1 MKKLLRSLFG
11 SSPPAQRYARH
22 PQVRAVGEA
31 LFPAEGSREPIVI
44 NEVGLFIWQLL
55 EVPKSEEELV
65 SAISRAFDVGAST
78 ARSDLRTF
86 IAELLTNDC
95 VITTGNAKGIEFA
108 PVGSNPSEA
117 ALSAA
122 YDRVRAKDWSSALA
136 LCVEARRDAPHPE
149 IVELNVLICR
159 YHLGTADVSEPA
171 LALAPELASGAQLAC
186 LGLAMASA
194 YRAGDIEVTKLVA
207 CKLARLVS
215 NPWDLPTIPTFVYL
229 IGERCGVV
237 EPSDATPCVEMI
249 RAAQTRSVNSEDE
262 ANLLAVL
269 HQRYREREA
278 QA

>member
-1 MKKLLRSLFG
+1 MRKLLSSLFG
-11 SSPPAQRYARH
+11 SSPPPQRYARH
-22 PQVRAVGEA
+22 PNVRAIGEA
-31 LFPAEGSREPIVI
+31 LFPAEGAREPIVI
-44 NEVGLFIWQLL
+44 NEVGLFIWQQL

-65 SAISRAFDVGAST
+65 SAMSRAFDVGAST

-86 IAELLTNDC
+86 LGELMTNDC

-108 PVGSNPSEA
+108 PVGSSPSEA
-117 ALSAA
+117 LLSAA
-122 YDRVRAKDWSSALA
+122 YDRVRAKDWPSALA
-136 LCVEARRDAPHPE
+136 LCVEARREAPHAE

-159 YHLGTADVSEPA
+159 YHLGSADVSEQA
-171 LALAPELASGAQLAC
+171 LALAPELGASAQLAC

-237 EPSDATPCVEMI
+237 EPTAAGPCLEMI
-249 RAAQTRSVNSEDE
+249 RSAQTRSVNTEDE
-262 ANLLAVL
+262 ANLLATL
-269 HQRYREREA
+269 YQRYQEREA